1 MNPAIVALRDVR
13 LTMWKEQ
20 MDKSDS
26 VRLLM
31 SSKYAQISNY
41 WKYFIGQTE
50 QLKHLK
56 VVDEKEALEKQFTDW
71 AKDKPQYASI
81 LPAYQKAYEDYNK
94 YALHQTY
101 MKEGITGSTLIAQA
115 YKYMGLEK
123 ALMANPQKPEDIKK
137 AEDALTK
144 DADDFYKSFNV
155 ISEEKILAQLT
166 QMYSENI
173 PADQQPE
180 YMAKL
185 MKKFKGKTPKETF
198 EKFAAAAFKKS
209 FITTKK
215 SALDYLAKADLK
227 TLQKDPAFEY
237 AKAFYDNYTSKIKP
251 HIDEFNA
258 INNAQGILYIKA
270 LMEMQPN
277 KNFYPDANGT
287 LRLTYGSVKSYHPK
301 DGVDY
306 KYYTTLAG
314 VMEKE
319 NPKDFEFTVPAK
331 LKELFQKKDFGQYA
345 DANGEMHTDFISNND
360 ITGGNSGS
368 PVMNANGE
376 LVGLAFDG
384 NWEAMSGDIFFDSKY
399 KRTIS
404 EDIRYVLFLI
414 DKFGGATNLINEM
427 KIVK

>member
-1 MNPAIVALRDVR
+1 IVARRDVR
-13 LTMWKEQ
+13 LSMCKEQ

-26 VRLLM
+26 IRLLM

-81 LPAYQKAYEDYNK
+81 LPTYEKAYADYNK

-101 MKEGITGSTLIAQA
+101 MREGVTGSTLIAQA
-115 YKYMGLEK
+115 FKYMGLEK

-137 AEDALTK
+137 AVDALKT
-144 DADDFYKSFNV
+144 DADDFYKSFNL
-155 ISEEKILAQLT
+155 ISEEKILASLT
-166 QMYSENI
+166 QMFYENI

-180 YMAKL
+180 YMASL
-185 MKKFKGKTPKETF
+185 MKKYKAKTPKETF
-198 EKFAAAAFKKS
+198 EKFAAAVFKKS
-209 FITTKK
+209 FMTNKK
-215 SALDYLAKADLK
+215 QVLEFLEKPDLK
-227 TLQKDPAFEY
+227 TLQKDPAYEY
-237 AKAFYDNYTSKIKP
+237 AKAFFTNYNEKIKP

-258 INNAQGILYIKA
+258 INNAQGVLYIKA
-270 LMEMQPN
+270 LMEMQPT

-287 LRLTYGSVKSYHPK
+287 LRLTYGNVKSYKPK

-306 KYYTTLAG
+306 KYYTTLTG

-319 NPKDFEFTVPAK
+319 NPKDFEFTVPQK
-331 LKELFQKKDFGQYA
+331 LKDLYAKKDFGQYA

-404 EDIRYVLFLI
+404 VDIRYVLFLI
-414 DKFGGATNLINEM
+414 DKFGGAQNLINEM
-427 KIVK
+427 KIIK